1 MKYEDLNIHERI
13 NVKSWV
19 RNDIRILNVYQFVLK
34 FEHLPQP
41 FAQNIHTPCDT
52 ESFLFRRNW
61 NRDINP
67 QIVYVPEPAPE
78 VLKCDLTNE
87 ELMKRLEEIKKKY
100 GENLEKM
107 EPITLFGKNE

>member
-1 MKYEDLNIHERI
+1 MNYKQLNIHERI

-41 FAQNIHTPCDT
+41 FCDT

-67 QIVYVPEPAPE
+67 QISYVPEPAPE
-78 VLKCDLTNE
+78 VLRCDLTNE
-87 ELMKRLEEIKKKY
+87 EIIKRLEELKKKY
-100 GENLEKM
+100 ETKSGNI
-107 EPITLFGKNE
+107 EPTIYKSI